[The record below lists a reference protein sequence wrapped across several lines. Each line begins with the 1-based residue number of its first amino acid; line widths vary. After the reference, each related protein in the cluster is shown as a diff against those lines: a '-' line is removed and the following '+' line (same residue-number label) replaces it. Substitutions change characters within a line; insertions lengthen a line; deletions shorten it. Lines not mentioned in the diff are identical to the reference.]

1 MTATETVHGPT
12 EEQKDF
18 AAEYLA
24 STRDQLV
31 ATVNS
36 LSATQC
42 GFQRAPG
49 EWSVAEVVEHLVII
63 EGRVQGLIARLPDA
77 EAAEPGRD
85 DSQIDQF
92 VLETVPRR
100 SSRIH
105 APEAAQPKGQCTVAQ
120 ALQEFVQKRG
130 ETIGLLE
137 GANCLRGRVLS
148 HPVLG
153 SWDGY
158 QWILATAAHTAR
170 HLNQIREI
178 TNAEA
183 FPKAPAGSQA

>member
-1 MTATETVHGPT
+1 MTTTETLHSPS
-12 EEQKDF
+12 EEQKAF

-36 LSATQC
+36 LSAAQC

-85 DSQIDQF
+85 DSQIDQS

-105 APEAAQPKGQCTVAQ
+105 APEA
-120 ALQEFVQKRG
+120 
-130 ETIGLLE
+130 
-137 GANCLRGRVLS
+137 
-148 HPVLG
+148 
-153 SWDGY
+153 
-158 QWILATAAHTAR
+158 
-170 HLNQIREI
+170 
-178 TNAEA
+178 
-183 FPKAPAGSQA
+183 